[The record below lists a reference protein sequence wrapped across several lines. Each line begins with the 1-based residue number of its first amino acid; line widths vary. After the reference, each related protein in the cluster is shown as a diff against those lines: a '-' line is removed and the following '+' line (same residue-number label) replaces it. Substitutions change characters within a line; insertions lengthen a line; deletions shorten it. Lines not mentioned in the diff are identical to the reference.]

1 MKKKIGTALLLL
13 SVFFTFTLASSWA
26 SPSEKPLHKIIVFKQ
41 GVDESTALK
50 IIEKAGGSAKK
61 SLRLINGQAVVLP
74 SKTAEKALADNSQ
87 VLRIDEDIVVAVSKV
102 STPVVQP
109 AQVLPWGID
118 RIDADVAW
126 EVYTGNA
133 VKVAIIDTGV
143 DTDHPDLRANIKGGI
158 NTINPRKTYQDDNG
172 HGTHVAGIIGA
183 VNNNIGVVGTAPQVQ
198 IYAVKALDRNGSGY
212 LSDIIE
218 GLQWAIN
225 NNIQVIN
232 MSLGTSTDN
241 QSFHDA
247 IKAVYNAGIIQVAAA
262 GNDGS
267 ADNSVNYP
275 AKYPETIA
283 VSAIDSSGQIAS
295 FSSRGPEVAVA
306 APGVDVNSTWN
317 TGFYKAISG
326 TSMAAPH
333 VTGTAALVISARGL
347 MTPDNMKAYLKSTA
361 ENLGL
366 SSNLQGA
373 GLIDAQ
379 AAVQ

>member
-1 MKKKIGTALLLL
+1 MEKKIGTALLLL

-126 EVYTGNA
+126 KVYTGNA

-143 DTDHPDLRANIKGGI
+143 DTDHPDLQANIKGGI

-232 MSLGTSTDN
+232 MSLGANTDV

-262 GNDGS
+262 GNDGP
-267 ADNSVNYP
+267 ADNSVDYP

-283 VSAIDSSGQIAS
+283 VSAINSSGQIAS
-295 FSSRGPEVAVA
+295 FSSRGPEVAVT
-306 APGVDVNSTWN
+306 APGVDINSTWN
-317 TGFYKAISG
+317 TGFYKVISG
-326 TSMAAPH
+326 TSMATPH
-333 VTGTAALVISARGL
+333 VTGTAALVISARGP
-347 MTPDNMKAYLKSTA
+347 MTPEDMKAYLKSTA
-361 ENLGL
+361 ENLGF
-366 SSNLQGA
+366 SPNLQGA